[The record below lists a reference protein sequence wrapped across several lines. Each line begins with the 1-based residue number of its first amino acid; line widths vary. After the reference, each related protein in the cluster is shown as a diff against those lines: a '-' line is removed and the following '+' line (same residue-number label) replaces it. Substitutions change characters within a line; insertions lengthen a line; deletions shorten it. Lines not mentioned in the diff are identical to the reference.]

1 MTTTLAPPIAGTGFS
16 RLRWALAD
24 GATVV
29 WRDLRHLKYQPG
41 ELAAALLFPAI
52 MVLLFGYVFGSAIAV
67 PGGNYREYLMPGLF
81 AMTAFTGVI
90 ATTVIVAGDAA
101 RGVMDRFRSMPMSR
115 LAVPFGQ
122 TGADALTGMLALAI
136 MIGCGLAVSWRPHA
150 SAASIPAAVGLLILL
165 RYAVSWAGVF
175 IGLAV
180 RTEETA
186 DELVPLIFPVTMIS
200 NTFAPTTRM
209 PAWLR
214 TISEW
219 NPVSALVAALRHL
232 LGSASAPARPE
243 HGPSRILCWPHC
255 SGRSCCSPSLCRCRR
270 AGTRRP
276 PTRAGAP
283 GRLSPADYGNRRL
296 A

>member
-1 MTTTLAPPIAGTGFS
+1 MTTAIQAPASTGT
-16 RLRWALAD
+16 RATRIRWALAD
-24 GATVV
+24 GVTVV

-41 ELAAALLFPAI
+41 ELIAALIFPAI
-52 MVLLFGYVFGSAIAV
+52 MVLLFGYVFGSAISV

-101 RGVMDRFRSMPMSR
+101 KGVMDRFRSMPMAR

-122 TGADALTGMLALAI
+122 TGADALTGILALAI
-136 MIGCGLAVSWRPHA
+136 MIGCGLAVGWRPHA
-150 SAASIPAAVGLLILL
+150 SAPAMAAAAGLLILL

-180 RTEETA
+180 RNEETA

-200 NTFAPTTRM
+200 NTFVPTAGM

-214 TISEW
+214 VISDW

-232 LGSASAPARPE
+232 LGSAVAP
-243 HGPSRILCWPHC
+243 GP
-255 SGRSCCSPSLCRCRR
+255 
-270 AGTRRP
+270 
-276 PTRAGAP
+276 AGAWP
-283 GRLSPADYGNRRL
+283 LEHPVPASLLWGVLLLAVFVPLSARRY
-296 A
+296 ATARH